1 MHQKKSLPV
10 LVVFLS
16 LGLVGGCN
24 WFNSR
29 DNLNR
34 GVQAYQA
41 SNYPLAVEHFQAA
54 LEFDPEVP
62 NAELYLGL
70 SYAGQ
75 YVPQIPDT
83 ENFADLAI
91 ETYLSVLERE
101 PDNTTAIGGLA
112 AIYQSRLDLDNARSY
127 YERWAEVDPEN
138 ATAHYSAGSVN
149 WHIVNLSNPELT
161 LGDPLAA
168 LPLTAEETAM
178 SEEELEA
185 AMAAEDDD
193 IRGLVEVGQQS
204 LDRALELDG
213 NYEDAMIFKNLL
225 YRVLAN
231 MIPDDTEDEEALAR
245 REEFVALADE
255 WFEEAN
261 QARIRNQEEAAT
273 EFGVVE

>member
-1 MHQKKSLPV
+1 MQHKKSLPA

-24 WFNSR
+24 WYNSR

-34 GVQAYQA
+34 GVQAYAA
-41 SNYPLAVEHFQAA
+41 SNYPLAVEHFQTA

-83 ENFADLAI
+83 ESFADLAI
-91 ETYLSVLERE
+91 ETYLSVLDRDPE
-101 PDNTTAIGGLA
+101 NTTAIGGLA
-112 AIYQSRLDLDNARSY
+112 AIYQSRLDLDNAREY

-138 ATAHYSAGSVN
+138 PTAHYSAGSIN
-149 WHIVNLSNPELT
+149 WHIVNLSNPELVFD
-161 LGDPLAA
+161 DPLAT
-168 LPLTAEETAM
+168 LPLTAEEEAM

-185 AMAAEDDD
+185 AMAAERDE
-193 IRGLVEVGQQS
+193 ITQLVEVGQQA
-204 LDRALELDG
+204 LDRAIELDE
-213 NYEDAMIFKNLL
+213 NYEDALTMKNLL
-225 YRVLAN
+225 YRVLAH
-231 MIPDDTEDEEALAR
+231 MIPVDTDDEEALAR
-245 REEFVALADE
+245 REELVALADE
-255 WFEEAN
+255 WFDEATA
-261 QARIRNQEEAAT
+261 ARERNQEEATA